1 VIGQLAVQLAALAGA
16 EVMLVTRQPSKRD
29 LGRELGATATAATA
43 AEALAIWPK
52 GADLVLECAGVAETV
67 VMAPHLTARGGRIV
81 ILGVLPKGQMVQIE
95 PFDLLFREITMI
107 HSFLNPFTHARATD
121 LIATGRIRIAPL
133 ISRVIPLEEAAAAI
147 ANPARPDDVKVVVQP

>member
-1 VIGQLAVQLAALAGA
+1 
-16 EVMLVTRQPSKRD
+16 
-29 LGRELGATATAATA
+29 
-43 AEALAIWPK
+43 
-52 GADLVLECAGVAETV
+52 
-67 VMAPHLTARGGRIV
+67 
-81 ILGVLPKGQMVQIE
+81 MVQIE